1 MIKKIN
7 SPKNK
12 KRKYFGT
19 DGIRGRANTYPMT
32 GETALKVG
40 MAAGEYFTRGKHKHN
55 VVIGKDT
62 RLSGYLIEPSL
73 TAGFISMGMNVFLVG
88 PMPTPAISMLTRSMR
103 CDVGVMISASHNSY
117 EDNGIKLFD
126 PNGEKLSDKSELK
139 IESLMDKNHKTNLVD
154 SSKLGRAKRIED
166 AAGRYLEFVKST
178 FPDELSLKKLKI
190 PYKIVSR
197 FSGVSKI
204 SYDELLKNE
213 DLINY
218 KLIINT
224 TPLGMY
230 PNIDSIPNL
239 NFDQLTSNHYV
250 FDLVY
255 NPEETKLLSTS
266 KSKGSKIKNG
276 YDMLVNQA
284 ELSWEIWN
292 K

>member
-1 MIKKIN
+1 MALSLLGVKPYWN
-7 SPKNK
+7 
-12 KRKYFGT
+12 
-19 DGIRGRANTYPMT
+19 DGSD
-32 GETALKVG
+32 KVG
-40 MAAGEYFTRGKHKHN
+40 GIEIITLAELGRPRVDVTLRVSGLFRDTFSSLTKLYGQAISILENREEKKEDNPFIDKIDNKS
-55 VVIGKDT
+55 KDINAINCISIDT
-62 RLSGYLIEPSL
+62 NKSIKGFNTDYLGFQKSLIEWLPDLNFS
-73 TAGFISMGMNVFLVG
+73 ALVLG
-88 PMPTPAISMLTRSMR
+88 S
-103 CDVGVMISASHNSY
+103 G
-117 EDNGIKLFD
+117 G
-126 PNGEKLSDKSELK
+126 
-139 IESLMDKNHKTNLVD
+139 
-154 SSKLGRAKRIED
+154 SSNAVC
-166 AAGRYLEFVKST
+166 Y
-178 FPDELSLKKLKI
+178 SLKKLKI

-197 FSGVSKI
+197 FPGVSKI
-204 SYDELLKNE
+204 SYGELLKNE

-239 NFDQLTSNHYV
+239 NFDQLTSHHYV

>member
-1 MIKKIN
+1 MRNFGLIGYPLKHSFSKSYFEKKFNNLNINDSSYTNFEIKNIEDFKDIISNN
-7 SPKNK
+7 SIIGLNVTIPYKESVMKLLDEIDEEAAEIGSVNVIKSQNK
-12 KRKYFGT
+12 KLKGFNT
-19 DGIRGRANTYPMT
+19 DYLGFQ
-32 GETALKVG
+32 K
-40 MAAGEYFTRGKHKHN
+40 
-55 VVIGKDT
+55 
-62 RLSGYLIEPSL
+62 SLIEWLPDLNFS
-73 TAGFISMGMNVFLVG
+73 ALVLG
-88 PMPTPAISMLTRSMR
+88 S
-103 CDVGVMISASHNSY
+103 G
-117 EDNGIKLFD
+117 G
-126 PNGEKLSDKSELK
+126 
-139 IESLMDKNHKTNLVD
+139 
-154 SSKLGRAKRIED
+154 SSNAVC
-166 AAGRYLEFVKST
+166 Y
-178 FPDELSLKKLKI
+178 SLKKLKI

>member
-1 MIKKIN
+1 MRNFGLIGYPLKHSFSKSYFEKKFNNLNIKDSSYTNFEIKNIEDFKDIISNN
-7 SPKNK
+7 SSIIGLNVTIPYKESIMKLLDEIDQEAAEIGSVNVIKFQNK
-12 KRKYFGT
+12 KLKGFNT
-19 DGIRGRANTYPMT
+19 DYLGFQ
-32 GETALKVG
+32 K
-40 MAAGEYFTRGKHKHN
+40 
-55 VVIGKDT
+55 
-62 RLSGYLIEPSL
+62 SLIEWLPDLNFS
-73 TAGFISMGMNVFLVG
+73 ALVLG
-88 PMPTPAISMLTRSMR
+88 S
-103 CDVGVMISASHNSY
+103 G
-117 EDNGIKLFD
+117 G
-126 PNGEKLSDKSELK
+126 
-139 IESLMDKNHKTNLVD
+139 
-154 SSKLGRAKRIED
+154 SSNAVC
-166 AAGRYLEFVKST
+166 Y
-178 FPDELSLKKLKI
+178 SLKKLKI